1 VTHPLFTKYQGIGEQ
16 TEVNAPDP
24 VGIGQYTKKAL
35 IDIPQDILQFSQHEY
50 RKGEHR

>member
-24 VGIGQYTKKAL
+24 VVLVNTQKKAL

-50 RKGEHR
+50 RKGEQ